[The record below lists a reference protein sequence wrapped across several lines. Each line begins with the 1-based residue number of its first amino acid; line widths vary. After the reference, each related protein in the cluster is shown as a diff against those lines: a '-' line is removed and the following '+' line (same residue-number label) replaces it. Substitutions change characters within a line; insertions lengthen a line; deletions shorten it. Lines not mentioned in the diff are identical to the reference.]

1 MLFCMVLVA
10 KSGGLFPT
18 RQPDERH
25 HSMGPA
31 RMADQP
37 TVQLLP
43 TPDADVADD
52 TVLPFQTVSSSMIG
66 RVVRLGPA
74 IDEILGHHNY
84 PDAVSEVLGQAL
96 ALTALL
102 GTALKF
108 DGKLTLQT
116 QTDGPLRFLVVNFET
131 PGKLRAYANYDADA
145 IAALMADGNG
155 SAVDYGALM
164 GSGHLA
170 MTIDAGADMDRHQGI
185 VALDGDGL
193 TGAAMTY
200 FRQSEQLPTFLR
212 LSVARHFVA
221 DVAAA
226 ADTDGAVDANRGWHW
241 RAGGL
246 LLQHLASEGGHAPRD
261 VQSERDEQALP
272 GDADDD
278 WTRVRL
284 LAGTV
289 EDHELLDPL
298 LAPERLLFRL
308 FHEEGVRVSQAQ
320 PIDVYCQCSRD
331 RVAVFLKSF
340 GLEELSDMRDAR
352 GDLVV
357 TCEFCATDYRFTD
370 ADIAE

>member
-1 MLFCMVLVA
+1 
-10 KSGGLFPT
+10 
-18 RQPDERH
+18 
-25 HSMGPA
+25 
-31 RMADQP
+31 MADQP

-43 TPDADVADD
+43 NPDAAVDD
-52 TVLPFQTVSSSMIG
+52 DIVLPFQTVASSMNG

-74 IDEILGHHNY
+74 VDEILSHHDY
-84 PDAVSEVLGQAL
+84 PPLVSEALGQAL

-145 IAALMADGNG
+145 VRALEAGTGPDLH
-155 SAVDYGALM
+155 SALM
-164 GSGHLA
+164 GRGHLA
-170 MTIDAGADMDRHQGI
+170 MTIDAGPDMDRHQGI

-212 LSVARHFVA
+212 LAVARHYVGEGT
-221 DVAAA
+221 AAPKLS
-226 ADTDGAVDANRGWHW
+226 DTEAKPGWHW

-246 LLQHLASEGGHAPRD
+246 LVQHLTSEGGHQPRE
-261 VQSERDEQALP
+261 VLSESDEQQLP
-272 GDADDD
+272 GEADDD

-284 LAGTV
+284 LAETV
-289 EDHELLDPL
+289 EDHELLDPM
-298 LAPERLLFRL
+298 LAPERLVFRL
-308 FHEEGVRVSQAQ
+308 FHEEGVRVAPAQ
-320 PIDVYCQCSRD
+320 PIETYCQCSRE
-331 RVAVFLKSF
+331 RVAVFLRSF
-340 GLEELSDMRDAR
+340 GLDELADMRDAN

-357 TCEFCATDYRFTD
+357 TCEFCTARYTFTD
-370 ADIAE
+370 ADIVD